1 VAMRK
6 CHFLVYGRLRMKD
19 SGLSYELVNLRLGM
33 SRLFK
38 RLAGTQV
45 MLNFAHAN
53 GDVTWPVACHIAS
66 QLCTFCHY
74 FVHFSHT

>member
-1 VAMRK
+1 MRK

-53 GDVTWPVACHIAS
+53 GDVTWPVA
-66 QLCTFCHY
+66 
-74 FVHFSHT
+74 SHCFATVYVLPLLRSLLSHLV